1 MYVFYVQYLLKFNVH
16 HSDVFNI
23 KKNFHIPSLSKDYNL
38 VINCCKNKSNI
49 TKLNRINNR
58 KFKKSCAKYV

>member
-23 KKNFHIPSLSKDYNL
+23 QTHQIKATVVSSCSR
-38 VINCCKNKSNI
+38 VIN
-49 TKLNRINNR
+49 
-58 KFKKSCAKYV
+58 